1 MSTLFDQLKRDSLLM
16 AYASTGNP
24 KFLKDME
31 AIPKMGFND
40 PVHLPQPLPEAPAI
54 EFDVWNDLLMRD
66 CIGGKLT
73 KPVQTLLQGYV
84 QTTLYP
90 PKDDADKARLFDSL
104 QGELK
109 ALLSAVKDEFGDL

>member
-1 MSTLFDQLKRDSLLM
+1 MNLFKEIARETALSL
-16 AYASTGNP
+16 YVQTG
-24 KFLKDME
+24 KESFLKE
-31 AIPKMGFND
+31 AEKMGFSD
-40 PVHLPQPLPEAPAI
+40 PVHLPQPLPEAPSI
-54 EFDVWNDLLMRD
+54 EFDVFDDLLMRD
-66 CIGGKLT
+66 CIGGRLT

-90 PKDDADKARLFDSL
+90 PKDDAEKARLFDSL